1 MHYLSDNE
9 VVSKA
14 LNEIG
19 LVPVSKDD
27 SFAGFYKALF
37 NPKGWDYLYR
47 NRCYI
52 KDFKEVRNKYMPKW
66 LQDKT
71 RHLPDRN
78 VSIYDIGSLIIKNPK
93 DPKGLKPIFN
103 HYPNA
108 PCITNKA
115 NLLKTL
121 QQVNKEDLLPLTF
134 NLSEEA
140 DRKAFDSLLQ
150 TEEGKSKFWIYK
162 PEYMYAGKGIQLIRP
177 GPETAGIT
185 VLKNGVIQ
193 EYLMNPMTIGSINPR
208 KIDYRVMAMM
218 VDKPGTIRFY
228 MSPLVFIRA
237 TGYPFVKTFNIPN
250 PEYVHIT
257 NQSFQKHTSNF
268 GKYEEGN
275 TLSLSLSQS
284 QSQSLSQSQS
294 QNLELKLKHIIK
306 EVFKACTS
314 GASPLIM
321 QGTFGDKG
329 AKNVFRPFEIFGF
342 DFLVL
347 DDGSVKLLEVNDNAG
362 MEWNNKEADKLGED
376 MIEEAVLLSLAILEG
391 GNPRDSRLW
400 VKL

>member
-1 MHYLSDNE
+1 MRYLSDNE
-9 VVSKA
+9 VVNKA

-19 LVPVSKDD
+19 LTPVSKND

-71 RHLPDRN
+71 RHLPDKN
-78 VSIYDIGSLIIKNPK
+78 VSIYDIVPLVPK
-93 DPKGLKPIFN
+93 KPKGTIFN

-121 QQVNKEDLLPLTF
+121 RQVNKEDLLPLTF

-162 PEYMYAGKGIQLIRP
+162 PEYMYAGKGIQLVSP

-185 VLKNGVIQ
+185 SVKNGIIQ
-193 EYLMNPMTIGSINPR
+193 EYLMNPMTIGSQNPR

-218 VDKPGTIRFY
+218 VGNPGDIRFY
-228 MSPLVFIRA
+228 MSPLVFVR
-237 TGYPFVKTFNIPN
+237 TSSYPFVKTFDIPN

-257 NQSFQKHTSNF
+257 NQSFQKHTTNF

-275 TLSLSLSQS
+275 TLSLDLRQS
-284 QSQSLSQSQS
+284 QRQS
-294 QNLELKLKHIIK
+294 LELKLKRIIK

-314 GASPLIM
+314 GVHPSIM
-321 QGTFGDKG
+321 QSTSDTKG
-329 AKNVFRPFEIFGF
+329 VFRPFEIFGF

-362 MEWNNKEADKLGED
+362 MEWNNKEANKLGEN

-391 GNPRDSRLW
+391 GNPEDSRLW

>member
-1 MHYLSDNE
+1 MHYLTNNE

-19 LVPVSKDD
+19 LIPASKDD

-47 NRCYI
+47 GRGYI

-71 RHLPDRN
+71 RHLPDKN
-78 VSIYDIGSLIIKNPK
+78 VNIYDIGSLIIKN
-93 DPKGLKPIFN
+93 PKGLKPIFN

-134 NLSEEA
+134 NLSDEA
-140 DRKAFDSLLQ
+140 DQKAFDSLLQ

-162 PEYMYAGKGIQLIRP
+162 PEYMYGGKGIQLISP
-177 GPETAGIT
+177 GPETAGVT

-218 VDKPGTIRFY
+218 VDKPGAMRFY
-228 MSPLVFIRA
+228 MSPLVFVRA
-237 TGYPFVKTFNIPN
+237 SGYPFVKTFDIPN
-250 PEYVHIT
+250 PEYAHIT
-257 NQSFQKHTSNF
+257 NESFQKHTTNF

-275 TLSLSLSQS
+275 TLSFDLSQN
-284 QSQSLSQSQS
+284 
-294 QNLELKLKHIIK
+294 QNLELKLKAIIK
-306 EVFKACTS
+306 DVFKACTS

-321 QGTFGDKG
+321 QGTFGTKG

-347 DDGSVKLLEVNDNAG
+347 DDGNVKLLEVNDNAG

-391 GNPRDSRLW
+391 GNPKDSRLW